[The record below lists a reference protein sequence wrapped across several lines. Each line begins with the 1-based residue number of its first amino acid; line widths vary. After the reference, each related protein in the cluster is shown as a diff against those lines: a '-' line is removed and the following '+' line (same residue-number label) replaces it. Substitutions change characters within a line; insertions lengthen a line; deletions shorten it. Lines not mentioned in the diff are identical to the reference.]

1 MDQEEIVRRRG
12 AQPGNKNATKAVVV
26 RKELQDA
33 MRRRDERHNLSEGA
47 TWHAILERYIEDCV
61 KGDKD
66 TRRDL
71 FDRVMGKPKQ
81 SMELTGEDGEP
92 MQIVWPLPRT
102 QLDR

>member
-1 MDQEEIVRRRG
+1 MDQEEVKRPRG
-12 AQPGNKNATKAVVV
+12 AQPGNKNASKGVTV

-33 MRRRDERHNLSEGA
+33 MRRRDERHNLAEGT
-47 TWHAILERYIEDCV
+47 TWQVILERYIEDCV

-71 FDRVMGKPKQ
+71 FDRVLGKPKQ